1 MCKRYAFFLHFVNNT
16 VFIAKRETNS
26 HMGYSDFFGHHF
38 IITKRYH
45 FFAETAVTFGL
56 DQNLFVRA
64 RKPPKLV
71 PYRVYLYRL
80 LLFLS
85 IA

>member
-1 MCKRYAFFLHFVNNT
+1 MLFFHIMNNT

-38 IITKRYH
+38 IITKKWYH

-56 DQNLFVRA
+56 YQNPFYKGQNTSQAVTIKGLFVWA
-64 RKPPKLV
+64 
-71 PYRVYLYRL
+71 
-80 LLFLS
+80 S
-85 IA
+85 IVSK

>member
-1 MCKRYAFFLHFVNNT
+1 MLFFHIMNNT

-38 IITKRYH
+38 IITKKRFH

-56 DQNLFVRA
+56 DQNPFYEGQKTSQTGTLKSLFVWA
-64 RKPPKLV
+64 
-71 PYRVYLYRL
+71 
-80 LLFLS
+80 S
-85 IA
+85 IVSK